1 MAAHVPIVAAAPI
14 DALREQYDTVKC
26 RNKAPLFRTFD
37 DYFASRPVRRSNKLG
52 DYVKLAELP
61 FFAREEDMKLMV
73 ARLEGEKGGNN
84 VMQARSLV
92 RYACGQSGA
101 GKTSS
106 ICPAFL

>member
-1 MAAHVPIVAAAPI
+1 MAAHVPVVAAAPT
-14 DALREQYDTVKC
+14 DALREQCDTAKC

-37 DYFASRPVRRSNKLG
+37 DCFASRPVRRSNKLG

-73 ARLEGEKGGNN
+73 ARLEGEKGGH
-84 VMQARSLV
+84 MQARSLV